1 VIPVSDNLHITFHPT
16 MPEEFGVECER
27 CEAVRGAPCVGA
39 KAGSVSHPERRSA
52 WLLYLATNQL
62 GDLADF
68 DLWNAVLAVVE
79 ELPESEQ
86 VAWKRRHLNELRML
100 SGVQQGNAT

>member
-1 VIPVSDNLHITFHPT
+1 MSDNLQITFHPT
-16 MPEEFGVECER
+16 MPEEFGLECER
-27 CEAVRGAPCVGA
+27 CEAVRGAPCVGV
-39 KAGSVSHPERRSA
+39 KVGVLSHPERRSA
-52 WLLYLATNQL
+52 WLLYLAANRL

-68 DLWNAVLAVVE
+68 DLWNAVLAIVE

-86 VAWKRRHLNELRML
+86 AAWKGRHLDELRRL